1 MAFRQILELSV
12 GIVSPASNIPNSDSL
27 DGQLTLGQALRSAR
41 EAHGVSLDDVA
52 ATLRIKATYLA
63 ALEVGQFEQLPG
75 TAYALGFVRTYAE
88 YLGLN
93 GPDAVQRFKTES
105 TGGQGPRSTLTFP
118 SPAPRGRVP
127 GVMPLLIALLA
138 AAAIIG
144 AWFLWRSE
152 AQSLLSRVPEVPER
166 LMALVQSVTGPGAET
181 PPQAQGTPAPAGG
194 AAILPPTV
202 SAQAPTA
209 GSSVALP
216 PAVTSAPTVAAAPP
230 AAVPAPP
237 VPPQPPIPAVAE
249 PVRHLAPIPP
259 PVAQAPEDQPP
270 PPPEDTVAG
279 PAVAAAPPPPPPV
292 AAPPTDGRVFG
303 AVNDTV
309 RVIIRSKGESWV
321 QVRDADNQAVMTR
334 VLRAGDQYRVP
345 NRPGLTLM
353 TGNAGALEVTV
364 DGQPA
369 PALGPTGMVR
379 RAVPLDPDRLK
390 QGTLE

>member
-1 MAFRQILELSV
+1 M
-12 GIVSPASNIPNSDSL
+12 
-27 DGQLTLGQALRSAR
+27 RSAR
-41 EAHGVSLDDVA
+41 EAHGVSLEEVS
-52 ATLRIKATYLA
+52 ATLRIKASYLA

-88 YLGLN
+88 YLGMN

-118 SPAPRGRVP
+118 SMPPRGRVP
-127 GVMPLLIALLA
+127 GITPLLIAIIA
-138 AAAIIG
+138 AAVLIG

-166 LMALVQSVTGPGAET
+166 LLALAQSVTGAADQAAA
-181 PPQAQGTPAPAGG
+181 PQTVANANPSAP
-194 AAILPPTV
+194 ILPPTV
-202 SAQAPTA
+202 APSPPTA
-209 GSSVALP
+209 GGTIALP
-216 PAVTSAPTVAAAPP
+216 PAVTATPTAAPT
-230 AAVPAPP
+230 AVQAPP
-237 VPPQPPIPAVAE
+237 VPPQPPLPAVSE

-259 PVAQAPEDQPP
+259 PQVTVQAPEDQPP

-279 PAVAAAPPPPPPV
+279 PTVASATPPTPPPV

-303 AVNDTV
+303 AVNDPV
-309 RVIIRSKGESWV
+309 RVVIRSKGESWV

-345 NRPGLTLM
+345 NRTGLTLM

-379 RAVPLDPDRLK
+379 RAVPLDPERLK

>member
-1 MAFRQILELSV
+1 
-12 GIVSPASNIPNSDSL
+12 VSPASSIPTPASL
-27 DGQLTLGQALRSAR
+27 DGPPTLGQALRSAR
-41 EAHGVSLDDVA
+41 ETHGVSFEEVA
-52 ATLRIKATYLA
+52 AILRIKASYLA
-63 ALEVGQFEQLPG
+63 ALEAGQFEQLPG

-88 YLGLN
+88 YLGMN
-93 GPDAVQRFKTES
+93 GSEAVQRFKTES

-118 SPAPRGRVP
+118 SMPPRGRVP
-127 GVMPLLIALLA
+127 GIMPLLIAIIA
-138 AAAIIG
+138 AAVIIG

-166 LMALVQSVTGPGAET
+166 LLALAQSVTGAIEQAA
-181 PPQAQGTPAPAGG
+181 PPQTGVNASPSASIPPPAV
-194 AAILPPTV
+194 V
-202 SAQAPTA
+202 SSAPTA
-209 GSSVALP
+209 AGAIALP
-216 PAVTSAPTVAAAPP
+216 PAVMAPP
-230 AAVPAPP
+230 AASPPAVQAPP
-237 VPPQPPIPAVAE
+237 VPPQPPLPLVSE

-259 PVAQAPEDQPP
+259 PQVTAQAPEDQPP
-270 PPPEDTVAG
+270 PPPEDTVTG
-279 PAVAAAPPPPPPV
+279 PTVASPAPPSPPLV

-303 AVNDTV
+303 AVNDPV
-309 RVIIRSKGESWV
+309 RIVIRSKGESWV

-345 NRPGLTLM
+345 NRAGLTLM

-379 RAVPLDPDRLK
+379 RAVSLDPERLK

>member
-1 MAFRQILELSV
+1 M
-12 GIVSPASNIPNSDSL
+12 SPASSNPTSGSL
-27 DGQLTLGQALRSAR
+27 DGQITLGQSLRSAR
-41 EAHGVSLDDVA
+41 EAHGVSLDEA
-52 ATLRIKATYLA
+52 AAALRIKATYLA
-63 ALEVGQFEQLPG
+63 ALEAGQFEQLPG

-105 TGGQGPRSTLTFP
+105 TGGQGPRSALTFP

-127 GVMPLLIALLA
+127 GVLPLLIALLA
-138 AAAIIG
+138 AAVIIG

-152 AQSLLSRVPEVPER
+152 AQNLLSRVPEVPER
-166 LMALVQSVTGPGAET
+166 LMALVQSATGPAAET
-181 PPQAQGTPAPAGG
+181 PPQAQGGAAATPAPTSNAV
-194 AAILPPTV
+194 ILPPAV
-202 SAQAPTA
+202 AAQGPTA
-209 GSSVALP
+209 GGSIALP
-216 PAVTSAPTVAAAPP
+216 PAVTSAPTPAPTIATAPP
-230 AAVPAPP
+230 SVVPAPP

-249 PVRHLAPIPP
+249 PVRSLAPIPP
-259 PVAQAPEDQPP
+259 PPTAQAPEDQPP
-270 PPPEDTVAG
+270 PPPEDTVVG
-279 PAVAAAPPPPPPV
+279 PTVAAAPPAPPPV
-292 AAPPTDGRVFG
+292 PAPPTDGRVFG
-303 AVNDTV
+303 AVNDPV
-309 RVIIRSKGESWV
+309 RVVIRSKGESWV
-321 QVRDADNQAVMTR
+321 QVRDSDNQAVMTR

-379 RAVPLDPDRLK
+379 RAVPLDPERLK

>member
-1 MAFRQILELSV
+1 M
-12 GIVSPASNIPNSDSL
+12 SPASSTSTPAAL
-27 DGQLTLGQALRSAR
+27 DGSSTLGQTLRSAR
-41 EAHGVSLDDVA
+41 EAHGVSLEEVA
-52 ATLRIKATYLA
+52 ATLRIKASYLA

-118 SPAPRGRVP
+118 SPPPRGRVP
-127 GVMPLLIALLA
+127 GMGPLVIAIIA
-138 AAAIIG
+138 AAVIIG

-152 AQSLLSRVPEVPER
+152 AQNLLSRVPEVPER
-166 LMALVQSVTGPGAET
+166 LLALVQSVTGTSE
-181 PPQAQGTPAPAGG
+181 PAPPTQT
-194 AAILPPTV
+194 AANTSPSAPILPPTV
-202 SAQAPTA
+202 VPSSPTAGGTIALPPSVTAAPTPPPAAPTA
-209 GSSVALP
+209 VQ
-216 PAVTSAPTVAAAPP
+216 
-230 AAVPAPP
+230 APP
-237 VPPQPPIPAVAE
+237 VPPQPPLPAVAE

-259 PVAQAPEDQPP
+259 PQVAVQAPEDQPP

-279 PAVAAAPPPPPPV
+279 PTVAAATSPTPPPV

-345 NRPGLTLM
+345 NRAGLTLM